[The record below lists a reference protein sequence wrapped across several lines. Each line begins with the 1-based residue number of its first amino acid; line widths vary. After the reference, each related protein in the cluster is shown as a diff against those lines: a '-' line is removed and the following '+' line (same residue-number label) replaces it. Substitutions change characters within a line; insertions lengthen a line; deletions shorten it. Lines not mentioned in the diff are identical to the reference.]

1 MSFLQ
6 NRRSW
11 MIKLS
16 AIGIGGATFQRA
28 LAHKAVESGVVTPAM
43 IQDSQWIAD
52 IELTD
57 EEKERLLKQLQ
68 AQSEHERQ
76 LRKVELDTD
85 VGPATAFSPYFFAEN
100 LPEDSSR
107 AVEAKTQ
114 NQEQV
119 AAWNIQ
125 SFDATSQIDWSNSVQ
140 VAQSSI
146 VEQAKALR
154 SGKITSQ
161 RLAKIY
167 LERIKRFDPILRCVV
182 TLTEEHAIQQAKRAD
197 DMFAAGEDR
206 GILQGIPW
214 GAKDIIAV
222 PPFPTTWGGKPY
234 RDQVRPNM
242 ATVAQRLNQAGAVML
257 AKLSV
262 GTYALGDVWYDATT
276 KNPWNTTQGS
286 SGSSAG
292 SASAVAAGLCAFA
305 IGSETLGSI
314 VSPTRRCRVVGLR
327 PSFGRVSRFG
337 CMPLSWTM
345 DKIGPIARYAMD
357 CGIVLSV
364 IQGTDGKDPTVV
376 ERPLDRI
383 EQVDIKK
390 LRIGFVPNQL
400 SQSES
405 MVLESLKQAGAQT
418 VSFEY
423 PNTLP
428 QESLLAGLDVES
440 ASVFDSLFRNAQSEE
455 DFGLWGDSFRKSQ
468 FVRGIHYVQSLR
480 ARTLLIQET
489 ERILR
494 TMDVVLGGDDLLR
507 TNLTGHP
514 SMIIRCGTQN
524 LDARTRAENDKTEN
538 PDTPPRFGPRT
549 IKLTAKFFGDAMLVA
564 VGKTIEAMMPPEPIM
579 PPQFSE

>member
-11 MIKLS
+11 LMKLS
-16 AIGIGGATFQRA
+16 AIGIGGITFQRA
-28 LAHKAVESGVVTPAM
+28 LAHKAVESGAVTSAM
-43 IQDSQWIAD
+43 IQESQWIAD

-76 LRKVELDTD
+76 LRKLELDTD
-85 VGPATAFSPYFFAEN
+85 VGPATAFAPYFFAEN
-100 LPEDSSR
+100 LPEDSLQ
-107 AVEAKTQ
+107 ADEAKSL
-114 NQEQV
+114 NQQSTK
-119 AAWNIQ
+119 AWNIR
-125 SFDATSQIDWSNSVQ
+125 SFEAASQTDWSNSVQ

-146 VEQAKALR
+146 VEQAMALR

-182 TLTEEHAIQQAKRAD
+182 TLTEEHALQQAKRAD

-234 RDQVRPNM
+234 REQVRPNM

-262 GTYALGDVWYDATT
+262 GTYAMGDVWYDATT
-276 KNPWNTTQGS
+276 KNPWNIAQGS

-345 DKIGPIARYAMD
+345 DKIGPIARYATD
-357 CGIVLSV
+357 CGIVLSA
-364 IQGTDGKDPTVV
+364 IQGADGKDPTVV

-383 EQVDIKK
+383 EQLDITK

-405 MVLESLKQAGAQT
+405 MVLERLKQAGAET
-418 VSFEY
+418 VTFEY

-428 QESLLAGLDVES
+428 QEALLAGLDVES
-440 ASVFDSLFRNAQSEE
+440 ASVFDSLFRSAQTEE

-524 LDARTRAENDKTEN
+524 LDVRSQSENDKNEKS
-538 PDTPPRFGPRT
+538 DTPPRFGPRT
-549 IKLTAKFFGDAMLVA
+549 VKLTTKFFGDATLVA
-564 VGKTIEAMMPPEPIM
+564 VGKTIEAMMPAEPIL
-579 PPQFSE
+579 PPQFAE